1 MSTITLPTLRRP
13 LSPIMALVSLTLAFG
28 TLDILD
34 AVFFWNFSMD
44 VPAQDIFQGV
54 ASGLLGS
61 AAFHGGIGTAVLGG
75 LLHYCI
81 FFCMLAIYCLG
92 LTRFPVLARR
102 PLAYGLVYGLLSYA
116 VMRYAVLPL
125 SAYHIVEGFYLG
137 AFLNALL
144 AQIVF
149 VGLPCAF
156 MGQGLYPAST
166 GIRHT
171 AEEDAMRHASPS
183 H

>member
-1 MSTITLPTLRRP
+1 MTTITLPSLHRP
-13 LSPIMALVSLTLAFG
+13 LRPLAALLLLALAFG

-34 AVFFWNFSMD
+34 ATFFWNFSMGVPPLD
-44 VPAQDIFQGV
+44 VFQGV

-61 AAFHGGIGTAVLGG
+61 AAFHGGMATAVLGG
-75 LLHYCI
+75 LLHYGI
-81 FFCMLAIYCLG
+81 FFCMLAIYCLM
-92 LTRFPVLARR
+92 LMRFPALARR
-102 PLAYGLVYGLLSYA
+102 PLAYGLVYGLVSYG

-125 SAYHIVEGFYLG
+125 TSFHIVEGFYLG

-144 AQIVF
+144 AQVVC

-156 MGQGLYPAST
+156 MGQGLYPAAKTASQAEGRT
-166 GIRHT
+166 G
-171 AEEDAMRHASPS
+171 MGHATPS